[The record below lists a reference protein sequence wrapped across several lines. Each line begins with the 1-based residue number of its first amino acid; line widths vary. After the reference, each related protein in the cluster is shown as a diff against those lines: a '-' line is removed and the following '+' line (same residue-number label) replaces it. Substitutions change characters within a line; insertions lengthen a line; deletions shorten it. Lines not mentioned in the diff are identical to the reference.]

1 MNRFF
6 PMMVLVGLSCLVP
19 APSSPP
25 MAMAGEG
32 TTPKKTEGS
41 VSSPSEKHRNAAA
54 APITSSLVGNWIHEG
69 SEGAISLVFESKN
82 RLVYDGDTLHYSLRP
97 NEIVVVQE
105 EGPVVYPYVLKGSSL
120 KIVFPDG
127 KQRVFHRAD
136 ATRGPAADNPDV
148 LAFFRGSYFQDI
160 RSSGATKLYLYA
172 NGSFFEHSDTAYG
185 GKFTDTGGYQTGA
198 WGTGSVNQSQGNWS
212 LRGKRDAGV
221 FILKYRNGKVREV
234 RYQVF
239 KEKGQAF
246 WGEYLING
254 VHMIKSPIK

>member
-6 PMMVLVGLSCLVP
+6 PVMVLVGLSCLVP
-19 APSSPP
+19 APFSLP
-25 MAMAGEG
+25 M
-32 TTPKKTEGS
+32 
-41 VSSPSEKHRNAAA
+41 AA
-54 APITSSLVGNWIHEG
+54 APSTAASSLLGNWNQEG
-69 SEGAISLVFESKN
+69 SEGAVSLLFESKN
-82 RLVYDGDTLHYSLRP
+82 RLVYDGDAFPYSLRP
-97 NEIVVVQE
+97 NEIVVMQE

-127 KQRVFHRAD
+127 KQRVFHKAD
-136 ATRGPAADNPDV
+136 AARGTAADNPNV
-148 LAFFRGSYFQDI
+148 VAFFRGSYFHDV

-172 NGSFFEHSDTAYG
+172 DGSFFEHSDTAYG

-198 WGTGSVNQSQGNWS
+198 WGTGSVKQSQGSWS

-221 FILKYRNGKVREV
+221 FILKYRNGNVREV

-239 KEKGQAF
+239 KEKGQPF